1 MDSLENARR
10 GARCKFVGSCGT
22 EVRVKQTVKHAKVGV
37 LIERAMKELVC
48 DFVVNRIGGAPVK
61 HISGCSKRLS
71 PISQW
76 HGSMEAEGADSVV
89 DGVKLCHSAEKCRVG
104 KAKQNAA
111 TRHEAD
117 MALLTKCHCR
127 PESTREQNQLS
138 LNISKKS
145 TK

>member
-89 DGVKLCHSAEKCRVG
+89 DGVKHTLSFAILLRSVG
-104 KAKQNAA
+104 
-111 TRHEAD
+111 
-117 MALLTKCHCR
+117 
-127 PESTREQNQLS
+127 
-138 LNISKKS
+138 
-145 TK
+145 